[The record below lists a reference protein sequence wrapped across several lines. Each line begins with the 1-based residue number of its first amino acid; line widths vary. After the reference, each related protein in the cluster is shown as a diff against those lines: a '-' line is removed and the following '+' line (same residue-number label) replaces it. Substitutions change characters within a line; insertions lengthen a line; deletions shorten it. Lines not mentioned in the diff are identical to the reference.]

1 MASHTYETR
10 GSNRRTPGALPE
22 QSTHQATVAA
32 KKAAAALVSD
42 ELREVTADLVPFGT
56 NQTPHP
62 SAVRAASRERLQ
74 RSAPT
79 TTPRSDR
86 AMHGP
91 GSVLSEVKDAQL
103 TTGVRRRIQPLNQ
116 AALESTLANDTCYMT
131 SARVDASITNRPP
144 IGTPLRSRSWTKVQY
159 ERNDVTIEIVTGAL
173 AQVHADVIVD
183 PANATL
189 LARSGVSLALAE
201 QAGDKYKAEC
211 ADYIRRHGCLHSTAV
226 CTTGP
231 GRLSARWVIH
241 AVSAR
246 ANEHGNEDDLLNK
259 VMMTYLNALD
269 EADRLRVK
277 SIAIP
282 AIGIDAFSVPLQISA
297 EAAATAAILMADGA
311 GSIEHKLTLLQFVL
325 QDIEQ
330 ATAFAEAFQRLGLH
344 QSNANASDEFGKWH
358 DATVTDEVLKDYYRE
373 MSMRKTVPAV
383 TDVTT
388 RAGDAKNFGYVD
400 PTETLQRELQAAREE
415 IARLQNA
422 VTRMDDAAS
431 DADSHVT
438 SVSEQTSIWATEA
451 TRSYRDG
458 HSVDAAT
465 ENKHAQYRQTQ
476 IGSQHNRQA
485 RSSYRQYSAIPQPV
499 ATKSS
504 VIQQPTTTGSTHSH
518 RRDRNHSLSRRQSP
532 QNRFNFKPNPY
543 SGDGYVEQYLRQFKC
558 GAETAG
564 WPKEE
569 WGLRLITLLEGRARR
584 IISENYLPD
593 GEKPSFERVASLL
606 RESFASDASPDVWL
620 TMLEN
625 RRRQKRESL
634 TELSQIITE
643 LVAKAFP
650 GTGMS
655 ERQRMAIGYF
665 ARALEPAL
673 SLHTL
678 ASRPTSLADAL
689 QTALA
694 YENASRVG
702 RLEATRNA
710 NGRESRIQ
718 ALNLDKQEVHSP
730 YENSFETSAEP
741 ASDKRRARGR
751 GGKQTATPRDLTK
764 EIICQLCDQKGHTAR
779 NCVKGREVV
788 QVPLTDNVRPREDR
802 ELRDRLRD
810 LERQMYQMS
819 AQKDSSTLNKP
830 VANQG
835 NAVQS
840 SQPYAPGS
848 CYRCGD
854 HGHWADK
861 CPQPRS
867 TQFNRGRGR
876 GQGRGAGNGGGRGG
890 SSQPSGL
897 SQ

>member
-1 MASHTYETR
+1 
-10 GSNRRTPGALPE
+10 
-22 QSTHQATVAA
+22 
-32 KKAAAALVSD
+32 
-42 ELREVTADLVPFGT
+42 
-56 NQTPHP
+56 
-62 SAVRAASRERLQ
+62 
-74 RSAPT
+74 
-79 TTPRSDR
+79 
-86 AMHGP
+86 
-91 GSVLSEVKDAQL
+91 
-103 TTGVRRRIQPLNQ
+103 
-116 AALESTLANDTCYMT
+116 MT
-131 SARVDASITNRPP
+131 SGRVDASITNRPP

-159 ERNDVTIEIVTGAL
+159 ERNDVTIEIVIGAL
-173 AQVHADVIVD
+173 AQVRADVIVD

-201 QAGDKYKAEC
+201 QAGDKYRTEC
-211 ADYIRRHGCLHSTAV
+211 ADYIRRHGCLHSTTV

-246 ANEHGNEDDLLNK
+246 ANEHGNEDDLVNK

-269 EADRLRVK
+269 EADRLRAR

-311 GSIEHKLTLLQFVL
+311 GSIENKLTLLQFVL

-344 QSNANASDEFGKWH
+344 QSNANASDEFDRWH
-358 DATVTDEVLKDYYRE
+358 DAAVADEVLTDYYQE
-373 MSMRKTVPAV
+373 INTRKTVPAV
-383 TDVTT
+383 TAVTT
-388 RAGDAKNFGYVD
+388 GAGSGQNLGYVD
-400 PTETLQRELQAAREE
+400 PTEALQRELRAAREE

-422 VTRMDDAAS
+422 GMRMDDAAS
-431 DADSHVT
+431 DVDSHVT
-438 SVSEQTSIWATEA
+438 SVSEQTSIWATEV

-458 HSVDAAT
+458 RSVDAGT
-465 ENKHAQYRQTQ
+465 GNKHAQGKQAQ
-476 IGSQHNRQA
+476 IGSQHNRQV
-485 RSSYRQYSAIPQPV
+485 RSWSSYHQYSAIPQPI
-499 ATKSS
+499 ATTTS
-504 VIQQPTTTGSTHSH
+504 VIQQPTTTGSNHSH

-702 RLEATRNA
+702 KLEATRNA

-718 ALNLDKQEVHSP
+718 ALNSDKQEVHSP
-730 YENSFETSAEP
+730 FENSFETSAEP
-741 ASDKRRARGR
+741 ASDKRRGRGR
-751 GGKQTATPRDLTK
+751 GGKQTATLHDTTK
-764 EIICQLCDQKGHTAR
+764 EDICQLCDQKGHTAR
-779 NCVKGREVV
+779 KCLKGREVI

-819 AQKDSSTLNKP
+819 AQKDSSALPKP
-830 VANQG
+830 AATQEH
-835 NAVQS
+835 AAQS

-854 HGHWADK
+854 PGHWADK

-876 GQGRGAGNGGGRGG
+876 GQGRGAGNGNGRGG